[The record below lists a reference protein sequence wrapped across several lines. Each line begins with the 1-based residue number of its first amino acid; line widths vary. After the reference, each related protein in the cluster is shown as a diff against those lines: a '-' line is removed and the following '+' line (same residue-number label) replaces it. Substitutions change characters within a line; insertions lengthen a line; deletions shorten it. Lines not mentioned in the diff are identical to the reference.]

1 MAKLNEKELD
11 ERIKKSYRKVTD
23 NIFLLREA
31 FKKSGF
37 TADEAFELVSAY
49 VRQSAFENV
58 LREERRKVERS
69 ALRRRFVEK
78 PKSDDI
84 YENQGEG

>member
-23 NIFLLREA
+23 NLFLLRQA
-31 FKKSGF
+31 FRESGF
-37 TADEAFELVSAY
+37 TADEASELIVAY
-49 VRQSAFENV
+49 VRQSTFDNV
-58 LREERRKVERS
+58 LREECRKVERA

-78 PKSDDI
+78 S
-84 YENQGEG
+84 ENEKDAEQ